1 MTRKTTARL
10 EVAQELAKD
19 KARASRTTNAP
30 KTTSDSLS
38 PGTRI
43 RKSKA
48 PQASPAKTPHATT
61 RKPTPNPAKAAKPT
75 QASKSNPGAKDSSTL
90 QSRLISTLQ
99 QKQGATLEQLMQL
112 SGWQAHSVRG
122 FISGV
127 LRKKLGLLVE
137 RQSSENGV
145 LYRIAAPLAA
155 LANEGGVQ

>member
-1 MTRKTTARL
+1 MTR
-10 EVAQELAKD
+10 
-19 KARASRTTNAP
+19 

-75 QASKSNPGAKDSSTL
+75 QASKSNPGAKDNSAKSPATHATITTAEVPPTRSIL

-155 LANEGGVQ
+155 SANKGGVQ

>member
-1 MTRKTTARL
+1 
-10 EVAQELAKD
+10 
-19 KARASRTTNAP
+19 
-30 KTTSDSLS
+30 
-38 PGTRI
+38 
-43 RKSKA
+43 
-48 PQASPAKTPHATT
+48 
-61 RKPTPNPAKAAKPT
+61 
-75 QASKSNPGAKDSSTL
+75 
-90 QSRLISTLQ
+90 
-99 QKQGATLEQLMQL
+99 MQL